1 MDHAFQPASCRRFAS
16 PHSTM
21 SVYYYISRNSGP
33 FAKEGRRE
41 ITEAEWRAAV
51 AAVPD
56 LAIEQPEHLGPRGA
70 GCGVWAVWRSYP
82 GGYPAWFVLLKDG
95 EVEVKGMDE
104 ALFGKFKQLASV
116 LRARMFCETGEEYT

>member
-1 MDHAFQPASCRRFAS
+1 
-16 PHSTM
+16 M

-56 LAIEQPEHLGPRGA
+56 LAIEQPGESGPRGA
-70 GCGVWAVWRSYP
+70 GCGVWAVWHSYP
-82 GGYPAWFVLLKDG
+82 GGYPAWFVLLKSGD
-95 EVEVKGMDE
+95 VEVKGMDE
-104 ALFGKFKQLASV
+104 ALFAKFKQFASA
-116 LRARMFCETGEEYT
+116 LGARMFCETGEEYA